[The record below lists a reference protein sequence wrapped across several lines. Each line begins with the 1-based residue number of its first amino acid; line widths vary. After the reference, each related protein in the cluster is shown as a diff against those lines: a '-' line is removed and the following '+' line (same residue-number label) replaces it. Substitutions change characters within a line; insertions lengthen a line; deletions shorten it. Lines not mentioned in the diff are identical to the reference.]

1 MAWTGTDPGMEDLI
15 EEVNRA
21 LRARGWSARHASRQ
35 IGGSPE
41 FIRNLRRG
49 YVSSLEK
56 FRTLCEV
63 LELEFYVGP
72 RREVG
77 AVDER
82 RLEAAIATVEH
93 TLAETHFV
101 LDPEDKA
108 GVVGAVYSFI
118 GEARSPATTARVK
131 RLIGAMTAGRRGPGQ
146 QTEG

>member
-1 MAWTGTDPGMEDLI
+1 MEDLI

-21 LRARGWSARHASRQ
+21 LRARGWSAQHASRQ
-35 IGGSPE
+35 SGGSPE

-82 RLEAAIATVEH
+82 RLEAAIATVERA
-93 TLAETHFV
+93 LAESRFV

-108 GVVGAVYSFI
+108 SVVGAVYSF
-118 GEARSPATTARVK
+118 GEAHSPAMTARVK
-131 RLIGAMTAGRRGPGQ
+131 RLIGAMTGGRRGPGQ